1 MSNSQITL
9 RGYAVPFGQIA
20 HVGDGK
26 LEQFAP
32 GAFDEMLSFGPVIDL
47 RWDVHDDDAPKL
59 ANTAVGSLSLF
70 ADDYGLGF
78 SATVS
83 MKRLGIGCL
92 QAMMQRK
99 NPKSFCSIG
108 GLTIKASHRE
118 KVLIGTADVVTSA
131 TIDHITICDRP
142 VYRASAVWPD
152 HVPLDDAPLR
162 IQDLDSR
169 WAEGREAWQRKKAAE
184 ARIVAQLRPIG
195 TTVSGHI
202 VCVAP
207 NGRLHTKHGI
217 SGRLIR

>member
-1 MSNSQITL
+1 MTLTTIGL
-9 RGYAVPFGQIA
+9 RGYAVPFGQTG
-20 HVGDGK
+20 HVGDGR

-32 GAFDEMLSFGPVIDL
+32 GAFDKMLSFGPIIDL
-47 RWDVHDDDAPKL
+47 RWDDHDDDAPKL
-59 ANTAVGSLSLF
+59 ASTAVGSLSLF

-78 SATVS
+78 SATVGVKS
-83 MKRLGIGCL
+83 IGIGRL

-108 GLTIKASHRE
+108 GLMIKANRQE

-142 VYRASAVWPD
+142 VYRATAVWPD
-152 HVPLDDAPLR
+152 HVPLDQAPLR

-184 ARIVAQLRPIG
+184 ARMVAQLRPIG
-195 TTVSGHI
+195 TTVSGH
-202 VCVAP
+202 VMMVAP
-207 NGRLHTKHGI
+207 NGRLHLKHGI